1 MTGNDQV
8 PEDCPRPCNRRMRM
22 DHPYDRVEDKT
33 KANCICLYL
42 YALFH
47 NVSAICVTMMRCS
60 QPDYY
65 LTLGLPL
72 SFCLASIYRCF
83 PARSIQFCRGTI
95 RSWRHMCA
103 LRLSPTGAHNLDLLC
118 THININCSNNVLSL
132 IKGSTQLI
140 DAEA

>member
-1 MTGNDQV
+1 
-8 PEDCPRPCNRRMRM
+8 M

-42 YALFH
+42 YALFY

-95 RSWRHMCA
+95 LGDICVLYDYPRLEHTIWTCCVHKSISIA
-103 LRLSPTGAHNLDLLC
+103 LIMYSR
-118 THININCSNNVLSL
+118 
-132 IKGSTQLI
+132 
-140 DAEA
+140 